1 MNSYYS
7 YMARFMQALRECE
20 GHAPHDLDLSQ
31 PTVLRLRALSPLS
44 PWHAVS
50 FPHEH
55 GERGF
60 GGERAASL
68 EHTGGGEAAADR

>member
-1 MNSYYS
+1 MSTWRGTIDGIITDY
-7 YMARFMQALRECE
+7 E
-20 GHAPHDLDLSQ
+20 Q
-31 PTVLRLRALSPLS
+31 P
-44 PWHAVS
+44 

-68 EHTGGGEAAADR
+68 EYIGGGEAAVDR

>member
-1 MNSYYS
+1 
-7 YMARFMQALRECE
+7 MQALRECE
-20 GHAPHDLDLSQ
+20 GRAPHALDLSQ
-31 PTVLRLRALSPLS
+31 PTYKPFSLSPLF
-44 PWHAVS
+44 PWHAVP

-68 EHTGGGEAAADR
+68 EYISVGEAAANR

>member
-1 MNSYYS
+1 MPFSLN
-7 YMARFMQALRECE
+7 
-20 GHAPHDLDLSQ
+20 
-31 PTVLRLRALSPLS
+31 PLF
-44 PWHAVS
+44 PWHAVP

-68 EHTGGGEAAADR
+68 EYIGGGEAAVEKGQRVARRVNGGARRVNVGER